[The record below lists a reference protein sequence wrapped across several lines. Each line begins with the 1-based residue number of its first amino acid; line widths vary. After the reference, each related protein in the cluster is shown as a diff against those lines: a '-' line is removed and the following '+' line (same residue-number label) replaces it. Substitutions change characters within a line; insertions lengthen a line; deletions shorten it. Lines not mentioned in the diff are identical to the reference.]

1 MHLLTTLCVLLSIIY
16 WFYRLIRA
24 LYNLLS
30 YFNIRAFYA
39 QALDIKPVEKKRKL
53 NPKNFILKLYIVE

>member
-1 MHLLTTLCVLLSIIY
+1 MHLLTSLCVMLSIIY
-16 WFYRLIRA
+16 WLYRLIRA

-39 QALDIKPVEKKRKL
+39 QALDIKPVERQKLKKNVL
-53 NPKNFILKLYIVE
+53 YEILMFLE

>member
-1 MHLLTTLCVLLSIIY
+1 MHLLTALCVILAIIY
-16 WFYRLIRA
+16 WLYRLIRA

-39 QALDIKPVEKKRKL
+39 QALDIKPVRDNRGKTSCL
-53 NPKNFILKLYIVE
+53 DSVSYFVE

>member
-1 MHLLTTLCVLLSIIY
+1 MHLLTTLCIILSIIY
-16 WFYRLIRA
+16 WLYRLSRA

-39 QALDIKPVEKKRKL
+39 QALDIKPVRTNQKR
-53 NPKNFILKLYIVE
+53 IA

>member
-1 MHLLTTLCVLLSIIY
+1 MHLLTNLCILLSIIY
-16 WFYRLIRA
+16 WLYRLIRA

-39 QALDIKPVEKKRKL
+39 QALDIKPVKILQKKFF
-53 NPKNFILKLYIVE
+53 KNFDLIIL